1 MDPVRNADVSERP
14 RAGSSDGRRARW
26 RRRVTQDDF
35 DRFARISGDDNP
47 IHVDPAFAARTRFG
61 RTLAH
66 RMMLYSL
73 VVHLIR
79 AELLP
84 GSVELE
90 QDLVFPGPVYA
101 GDDLTI
107 DAVVVR
113 VDAMLGHVEVRTRI
127 VRDGDGVGCEGRTLV
142 SADV

>member
-1 MDPVRNADVSERP
+1 
-14 RAGSSDGRRARW
+14 
-26 RRRVTQDDF
+26 
-35 DRFARISGDDNP
+35 
-47 IHVDPAFAARTRFG
+47 
-61 RTLAH
+61 
-66 RMMLYSL
+66 
-73 VVHLIR
+73 VHLIR

-127 VRDGDGVGCEGRTLV
+127 VRGGDGVGCEGRTLV

>member
-1 MDPVRNADVSERP
+1 MDPLRNADVN
-14 RAGSSDGRRARW
+14 GRVARW
-26 RRRVTQDDF
+26 RRRVTQEDF

-47 IHVDPAFAARTRFG
+47 IHVDAAFAARTRWG

-66 RMMLYSL
+66 GMMLYSL
-73 VVHLIR
+73 VVHFIR

-90 QDLVFPGPVYA
+90 QDLVFPGPIFA
-101 GDDLTI
+101 GDELVI
-107 DAVVVR
+107 DAEVVH
-113 VDAMLGHVEVRTRI
+113 VDAMLGRVEVRTR
-127 VRDGDGVGCEGRTLV
+127 VLRNGDGVGCEGRTLV

>member
-1 MDPVRNADVSERP
+1 MDPLRNADVSR
-14 RAGSSDGRRARW
+14 DGRRARW

-47 IHVDPAFAARTRFG
+47 IHVDPTFAARTRFG

-66 RMMLYSL
+66 GMMLYSL

-90 QDLVFPGPVYA
+90 QDLVFPGPIYA
-101 GDDLTI
+101 GDELTI

-127 VRDGDGVGCEGRTLV
+127 LREGDGVGCEGRTLV

>member
-1 MDPVRNADVSERP
+1 MDPLRNADVSARD
-14 RAGSSDGRRARW
+14 RAALDGRRARW

-66 RMMLYSL
+66 GMMLYSL

-79 AELLP
+79 AELVP

-90 QDLVFPGPVYA
+90 QDLVFPGPIYA
-101 GDDLTI
+101 GDELVI

-113 VDAMLGHVEVRTRI
+113 VDRTLGHVEVRTR
-127 VRDGDGVGCEGRTLV
+127 VLRDGDGVGCEGRTLV

>member
-1 MDPVRNADVSERP
+1 MDPLRNARVSV
-14 RAGSSDGRRARW
+14 
-26 RRRVTQDDF
+26 RRRVTQADF
-35 DRFARISGDDNP
+35 DRFARVSGDDNP
-47 IHVDPAFAARTRFG
+47 IHVDSEFASRTRFG

-66 RMMLYSL
+66 GMMLYSL

-90 QDLVFPGPVYA
+90 QDLVFPGPIYA
-101 GDDLTI
+101 GDELII
-107 DAVVVR
+107 DAAVVR
-113 VDAMLGHVEVRTRI
+113 VDAVLGHVEVRTRI
-127 VRDGDGVGCEGRTLV
+127 LRNGDGVGCEGRTLV